1 MFLGRERLFHMIEY
15 KKLIN
20 LACVLFTIGVIFFS
34 VALLLPSERDI
45 LGTWLNRYKNPILII
60 GMIFIIMSV
69 IVYYKT
75 TKYPKNMKKIK

>member
-1 MFLGRERLFHMIEY
+1 VESIIFFKNVFY

-20 LACVLFTIGVIFFS
+20 LACVLFTIGAILFS
-34 VALLLPSERDI
+34 VALSLLPGRDI

-60 GMIFIIMSV
+60 GMIFIIISV

-75 TKYPKNMKKIK
+75 TKYTKNIKKTKQ